1 MTGRFVHARRLSFG
15 DTDAARIVYT
25 PRAAHFAVEAVEA
38 WMLERL
44 GISWLHLVRDQGM
57 GTPCVHMDVDFRS
70 PMTPPDVLETEVVL
84 TEAGRSSL
92 GFRITGRCGARLCW
106 EGRFVFVFFSQETN
120 RAAAIPDTFRAAI
133 ARELAAGT
141 TGETP

>member
-1 MTGRFVHARRLSFG
+1 MSGRFVHVRRLTFG

-44 GISWLHLVRDQGM
+44 GVSWLHVVRDQGM

-70 PMTPPDVLETEVVL
+70 PMTPPDLLETEVVL
-84 TEAGRSSL
+84 TGAGRSSL
-92 GFRITGRCGARLCW
+92 SFRVTGRCGARLCW
-106 EGRFVFVFFSQETN
+106 EGRFVFVFFSQATG
-120 RAAAIPDTFRAAI
+120 RAAPIPAQYRAAI
-133 ARELAAGT
+133 GEELSNG
-141 TGETP
+141 GER